1 MKQILTHLLS
11 IGIFMLYTLSSCTP
25 TTIQMNFGEDEQLSF
40 IRTGKEWGM
49 KINTGNQSNLHQETP
64 LYIEIRI
71 EEDSTCLLRGGYRE
85 VQKSPKGIIC
95 KGEIKYQSA
104 VFTFIDCYCTDKGYI
119 TVDRM
124 VKVNGTL
131 PQGFNSQFGLS
142 TSKSALSEHLKYFA
156 PGNIYGSSENLP
168 DNAFGK
174 DLSLKHLLIREDR
187 LPAPL
192 FGIWFP
198 DGSSVTLLTINP
210 DGGTSR
216 QDSQT
221 TNPTLF
227 TDRKVKVGS
236 LGIIT
241 EDNQHWLG
249 YIFPLS
255 EGDVTYSDRTYS
267 TGWIKREKAWSKR
280 YHPIENGFEQKYSI
294 ALRWDKQ
301 NDFATFYKKSWRWA
315 WEVFSPVIKKHNI
328 EEIRKSQIN
337 VLSQNVVHKSNY
349 YGITNAI
356 HLAAKEQPDYQ
367 QTIMGFTGKAL
378 ETAYYLLRSAEE
390 TDNPDATTHRRQALG
405 LFNTF
410 TRLKIAPPEAE
421 GFELTT
427 WKTANA
433 LGGDRVYLRSYID
446 DLKATLRAYQFEK
459 SKGREHPEWL
469 TWSKDFAD
477 WLITFQYDN
486 GGFPRTFEPRS
497 GKVINPAPQSSYLA
511 IPLLV
516 QLAEITQNEKYLQAA
531 IKAGEYC
538 WSIQKDG
545 EFTGGTIDNPNA
557 VDKEAGALSLE
568 AYLMLYRMTR
578 DQKWLDRAEA
588 AAAYTETWIYIWDI
602 PMPEDISQKELNW
615 KKGVSTVGLQ
625 LISTGHSLA
634 DYYCC
639 FDTDEFAALSLL
651 TDDPHYQYVSQILL
665 HNTCNMISLPG
676 NEIQNLPGYGY
687 QEEHWCLAPIRG
699 VSNMSLWLPWVATSH
714 LNGIYGLKD
723 LKTEYNNHNNK

>member
-49 KINTGNQSNLHQETP
+49 KINTGNQSTLHQETP

-427 WKTANA
+427 WKPANA
-433 LGGDRVYLRSYID
+433 LGGDRVYLRSYTD

-545 EFTGGTIDNPNA
+545 EFTGGTID
-557 VDKEAGALSLE
+557 
-568 AYLMLYRMTR
+568 
-578 DQKWLDRAEA
+578 
-588 AAAYTETWIYIWDI
+588 I
-602 PMPEDISQKELNW
+602 PMQWIKKQVHYHW
-615 KKGVSTVGLQ
+615 KHT
-625 LISTGHSLA
+625 
-634 DYYCC
+634 
-639 FDTDEFAALSLL
+639 
-651 TDDPHYQYVSQILL
+651 
-665 HNTCNMISLPG
+665 
-676 NEIQNLPGYGY
+676 
-687 QEEHWCLAPIRG
+687 
-699 VSNMSLWLPWVATSH
+699 
-714 LNGIYGLKD
+714 
-723 LKTEYNNHNNK
+723 